1 MSKFVYKEQV
11 LDLVVDTADI
21 IRTIGRGV
29 ENKTIDTQSALHN
42 LSSALSKM
50 EKASEYLRKA

>member
-29 ENKTIDTQSALHN
+29 ENKNIDTQSALHN
-42 LSSALSKM
+42 LASALSKM
-50 EKASEYLRKA
+50 EKATEYLRKS

>member
-42 LSSALSKM
+42 LSSALQKM
-50 EKASEYLRKA
+50 EAAAGYLRKS

>member
-42 LSSALSKM
+42 LASALSKM
-50 EKASEYLRKA
+50 EKATEYLRKT